1 MKRKLIAIVA
11 AALLMG
17 SATARADASFVISD
31 VTVPQGGTAELPI
44 GYTFASG
51 ENYVGFQL
59 NMMLPEG
66 VVTVRD
72 ADNLPVYASDATSLG
87 TKFSITA
94 TTNDGFAATP
104 NSPTAHIQGTSGT
117 LITVTIEAGT
127 SLAVGTELL
136 ATVTNAMFTARDT
149 DGQVS
154 SVNIQDLT
162 FTITIGEPDDGRIKF
177 NENAAKLP
185 AYTAGEKGDITM
197 KRNIKAGQ
205 WSTIV
210 LPFNLTKAN
219 AAAVF
224 GEDVE
229 FAKFS
234 GFEVDYGNDEEN
246 VVPLGITVNFTSY
259 SIPTRGNLAGGTPVL
274 IKTSKD
280 IAEIQLDGV
289 TLTDGVKD
297 VDVSDEY
304 GTPGTFTASLV
315 KTLVPVDALF
325 IARNRFYYSTGET
338 AIKAFRGW
346 FELGAVLDKETDF
359 GVKMSFSIDGV
370 TTDIREIEDV
380 KCKVDEA
387 VYDISGRRM
396 AKPRGKGVYVVGG
409 RKLAVR

>member
-1 MKRKLIAIVA
+1 MA
-11 AALLMG
+11 AALLLCSG
-17 SATARADASFVISD
+17 AAWADASLVIAD
-31 VTVPQGGTAELPI
+31 VTVPQGGTVELPI
-44 GYTFASG
+44 GFAFGSS
-51 ENYVGFQL
+51 ESYVGFQL
-59 NMMLPEG
+59 NLLLPEG
-66 VVTVRD
+66 ISTVRD
-72 ADNLPVYASDATSLG
+72 EDNQPVYVVDATSLG
-87 TKFSITA
+87 TKYEVIASV
-94 TTNDGFAATP
+94 NDGFAALPRTSTP
-104 NSPTAHIQGTSGT
+104 IQGASGT
-117 LITVTIEAGT
+117 LITITLAAEA
-127 SLAVGTELL
+127 SLAAGTELT
-136 ATVTNAMFTARDT
+136 ATVTNAKFTVRDDEGSAST
-149 DGQVS
+149 
-154 SVNIQDLT
+154 VNVPDFT
-162 FTITIGEPDDGRIKF
+162 FAITIGAPDDGRIKF
-177 NENAAKLP
+177 NENSTRLP
-185 AYTAGEKGDITM
+185 TYSAGEKGDITM
-197 KRNIKAGQ
+197 TRNIKAGQ
-205 WSTIV
+205 WCTLV

-234 GFEVDYGNDEEN
+234 GFDVDYGDDEEN

-325 IARNRFYYSTGET
+325 IAGNRFYYSIGET

-359 GVKMSFSIDGV
+359 GVKMSFNIDGV
-370 TTDIREIEDV
+370 TTGISEMEHV

-387 VYDISGRRM
+387 VYDLSGRRM

-409 RKLAVR
+409 RKVVVK